1 MDIRIEVTNADV
13 AAAKRAW
20 AHAVA
25 SGESDA
31 RTQILY
37 DSLRRVINAQAQ
49 QMAEDFRARR
59 AG

>member
-20 AHAVA
+20 ARAIE
-25 SGESDA
+25 SGESDV